1 LIFMNLFFGPIN
13 APSNLHEMENL
24 MSGAIS
30 VDYVS
35 HQFSKSAEVVLADIT
50 LNVKTGELVSLIGRS
65 GCGKSTLLHV
75 ISGLLMPARG
85 CVRIDGKT
93 VTKPSAKWNMMFQKA
108 SLFPWM
114 SVRQNVGL
122 GLKFAGASK
131 QQVRDRTDELLE
143 LVGLTNKAKESIQSL
158 SGGQQQRIALAR
170 SLATAP
176 TILLLDEP
184 FSALDTFTRG
194 ALQQDVAAI
203 CKQKGITMVL
213 VTHDIDEAVLMSD
226 RVFVMDQNPGRI
238 IDEIPVDLSWPRK
251 HMSQDFQ
258 RVREDLLSAFKGTE
272 KTEPPRALNGGRH
285 GVESSAA

>member
-1 LIFMNLFFGPIN
+1 MNLFFGPIN
-13 APSNLHEMENL
+13 APSNLNETENL
-24 MSGAIS
+24 MSGSIS

-35 HQFSKSAEVVLADIT
+35 HQFSKTAEVVLADIN
-50 LNVKTGELVSLIGRS
+50 LNVKAGELVSLIGRS

-85 CVRIDGKT
+85 CVRIDGRT
-93 VTKPSAKWNMMFQKA
+93 VTRPSAKWNMMFQKA

-131 QQVRDRTDELLE
+131 QQVRERTDELLE

-176 TILLLDEP
+176 TVLLLDEP

>member
-1 LIFMNLFFGPIN
+1 MNLFFGPIN
-13 APSNLHEMENL
+13 APSNLNEMENL
-24 MSGAIS
+24 MSGSIS

-35 HQFSKSAEVVLADIT
+35 HQFSKTAEVVLADIN
-50 LNVKTGELVSLIGRS
+50 LNVKAGELVSLIGRS

-75 ISGLLMPARG
+75 ISGLLMPTRG
-85 CVRIDGKT
+85 CVRIDGRT
-93 VTKPSAKWNMMFQKA
+93 VTRPSAKWNMMFQKA

-131 QQVRDRTDELLE
+131 QQVRERTDELLE

-176 TILLLDEP
+176 TVLLLDEP